1 MKHCKSCDTTK
12 ELEAFS
18 LNKMGRQG
26 RKSICKDCTNKRQ
39 RGKWQSVTED
49 TRVKKRAS
57 AKKSRKNNLAMDA
70 MKSAR
75 RRARTKQRE
84 PSWNDQLVMRMI
96 YEDCPEGCE
105 VDHIVP
111 MYGEN
116 VSGLHVHY
124 NLQYLTKEE
133 NCRKGN
139 TYVT

>member
-1 MKHCKSCDTTK
+1 MKHCKVCDTTK

-18 LNKMGRQG
+18 LNKMGRYG
-26 RKSICKDCTNKRQ
+26 RHSICKACANERA
-39 RGKWQSVTED
+39 RVKWQSVTED
-49 TRVKKRAS
+49 IRVKKRAS
-57 AKKSRKNNLAMDA
+57 GRKSRKNNLAMDA

-75 RRARTKQRE
+75 RRARVKQRE
-84 PSWNDQLVMRMI
+84 PSWNDELVMRLI
-96 YEDCPEGCE
+96 YEDCPEDCE

-133 NCRKGN
+133 NCKKGN
-139 TYVT
+139 RYVT